1 MLPCLLAAL
10 YLGFSKSVPNEKQLV
25 LSKILGDVS
34 AIVIRKPRSSK
45 IPDMAAYNGPRTLGK
60 RLPVAAILLTLF
72 LTLYL
77 LRGPSHLISIPRS
90 GFQQDHPG
98 PLREDEAHGD
108 IHHEY
113 EPQPKAI
120 ETAQST
126 SSSQSSRPICSITKV
141 SMLYGDHK
149 FNQLE
154 AALKSHRTHCERWGC
169 DFKTLDRDLSDRK
182 LYSKHYFLLSTL
194 LHELS
199 KPEGERQSWLL

>member
-34 AIVIRKPRSSK
+34 AIVIREPRSSK

-126 SSSQSSRPICSITKV
+126 SSSQSN
-141 SMLYGDHK
+141 H
-149 FNQLE
+149 
-154 AALKSHRTHCERWGC
+154 SHRTHCERWGC
-169 DFKTLDRDLSDRK
+169 QFKTLDRDLSDRK

-194 LHELS
+194 LHQLS
-199 KPEGERQSWLL
+199 KPEEERQSWLL